1 MIAAYLVQPAHDAFA
16 VNAGTSQCP
25 SQHPPIGASPASSA
39 RPRPTFEQPSPM
51 SFDTTAKVSLTIE
64 QLLDLVDQ
72 LSDDDCRKLAAK
84 LEKRGVAVRLR
95 SVLTKLKGAK
105 LDERT
110 IRATTEKVRTRIHGE
125 AQARPGRR

>member
-1 MIAAYLVQPAHDAFA
+1 
-16 VNAGTSQCP
+16 
-25 SQHPPIGASPASSA
+25 
-39 RPRPTFEQPSPM
+39 M

-110 IRATTEKVRTRIHGE
+110 IRAATEKVRNRIHGE

>member
-1 MIAAYLVQPAHDAFA
+1 
-16 VNAGTSQCP
+16 
-25 SQHPPIGASPASSA
+25 
-39 RPRPTFEQPSPM
+39 M
-51 SFDTTAKVSLTIE
+51 SFDTTAKVSFTIE

-72 LSDDDCRKLAAK
+72 LSDDDRRKLAAK

-105 LDERT
+105 LNERT

-125 AQARPGRR
+125 AQVLS

>member
-1 MIAAYLVQPAHDAFA
+1 
-16 VNAGTSQCP
+16 
-25 SQHPPIGASPASSA
+25 
-39 RPRPTFEQPSPM
+39 M

-72 LSDDDCRKLAAK
+72 LSDDECRKLAAK

-95 SVLTKLKGAK
+95 SVLAKLKGAK

-110 IRATTEKVRTRIHGE
+110 IRATTEKVRTHLQSPETLSQRGFELLRPPTPGLRIN
-125 AQARPGRR
+125 RPAGQRSNRSRQRSPAN